1 MANEVTFQHPDYKAA
16 LPDWELVAD
25 AAAGERAVKAAGE
38 KYLPKPNK
46 ADTSRENQ
54 ARYEQY
60 VARAMYY
67 NATRRTL
74 SGLCG
79 VAFNKWPEIELTG
92 SLEEFQNNVTG
103 AGVPLVQHAQA
114 TLAEILKTGRA
125 GLLADYPKTD
135 GAVSRADQKSG
146 GIQPTI
152 TMYPATAIINWR
164 TFKRGSEVLLKFVVL
179 AETHETDN
187 GFELKQEPQFRVLR
201 LTEAGVYQ
209 VEIWRKVKDSA
220 SNKEE
225 WREIIEERSFPTT
238 GAGKRWDR
246 IPFQFIGSIDNDA
259 SVDPAPLRDLAVVNM
274 AHYRNSADYEDS
286 VYFCGQPQV
295 WMAGLDEVW
304 VKLLKE
310 EGVYFGSRSYL
321 PLPMG
326 ASAGLLQAQPNSLVE
341 GAMKNKE
348 AQMAALGA
356 RLLTA
361 GSANAARKTATEVD
375 SDDATAH
382 SVLSLC
388 CDNVSLGYQQVLT
401 WAAMF
406 SNAPDNVVFS
416 IGTEFIAANIDA
428 PLLTAMV
435 QAVQAGALPL
445 SEFWAKLRSGGLIAS
460 DKTDE
465 QIREEISKNPPAT
478 GGALDDDTDD
488 IETTE
493 AA

>member
-46 ADTSRENQ
+46 ADTSRENS

-60 VARAMYY
+60 TVRAMYY
-67 NATRRTL
+67 NATGRTL

-79 VAFNKWPEIELTG
+79 VAFNMWPEIELAE
-92 SLEEFQNNVTG
+92 SLAAFEKNVTG

-135 GAVSRADQKSG
+135 GAVSQAAQKTG
-146 GIQPTI
+146 GMQPTV

-164 TFKRGSEVLLKFVVL
+164 TFKRGSEVLLKLVVL
-179 AETHETDN
+179 AETHEIDN

-201 LTEAGVYQ
+201 INESNLYQ
-209 VEIWRKVKDSA
+209 VEIWRKVKDPS
-220 SNKEE
+220 SSKEE
-225 WREIIEERSFPTT
+225 WREITDERSVPTT
-238 GAGKRWDR
+238 GSGKPWDR
-246 IPFQFIGSIDNDA
+246 IPFQFIGSVNNDA
-259 SVDPAPLRDLAVVNM
+259 SVDPAPLRDLAIVNM

-295 WMAGLDEVW
+295 WMAGLDEAW

-321 PLPMG
+321 PLPIG
-326 ASAGLLQAQPNSLVE
+326 ASAGLLQAEANTLVE

-361 GSANAARKTATEVD
+361 GSANAAQKTATEVD

-388 CDNVSLGYQQVLT
+388 CDNVSLGYEQVLQ

-406 SNAPDNVVFS
+406 ANAPDTAVFS
-416 IGTEFIAANIDA
+416 IGTEFIAATIDA
-428 PLLTAMV
+428 PMLTAMV
-435 QAVQAGALPL
+435 QAVQAGTLPL
-445 SEFWAKLRSGGLIAS
+445 SEFWAKLRRGGLIGS
-460 DKTDE
+460 DKTDD
-465 QIREEISKNPPAT
+465 QIREEIAKDPPAN
-478 GGALDDDTDD
+478 GGALGDETDDTSR
-488 IETTE
+488 